1 MYSESY
7 KIPRA
12 KGNSEITE
20 GLSGLKNA
28 TIAQEAN
35 QWTALVK

>member
-7 KIPRA
+7 EIPRA

-20 GLSGLKNA
+20 GLNGLKNP
-28 TIAQEAN
+28 TIAQQAN